1 MAGLG
6 RLITAMITPFDS
18 EGEVDYAQAKKLAV
32 ALIDSGSDGLVVSGS
47 TGEAPALSREEKL
60 RLFAEVKHAIG
71 NRGAVVAGTGTYN
84 TRESIELTREAE
96 KVGVDA
102 ILIVAPCYSRPTQDG
117 LLQHFKA
124 IAGATTLPCIPYNVP
139 SRTAVNLAA
148 ETAIKLSELDNVVG
162 IKEASANLEQIG
174 RIIDGVKKDFLVYSG
189 NDSDTLPILALG
201 GYGVI
206 SVISHL
212 VGLQVKEMME
222 KFLAGKRE
230 EAAATHLHL
239 LPLINAMFV
248 VSNPIPTKY
257 ALNHLGFQV
266 GRPRLPLTE
275 PDEKSAAVIATALR
289 DYKIDLPVEARA

>member
-6 RLITAMITPFDS
+6 RLITAMITPFDG
-18 EGEVDYAQAKKLAV
+18 EGEVDYEQAKKLAI

-60 RLFAEVKHAIG
+60 RLFGEVKQAIG
-71 NRGAVVAGTGTYN
+71 DRGAVVAGTGTYN

-96 KVGVDA
+96 KVGADA

-139 SRTAVNLAA
+139 SRTAVNLTA

-162 IKEASANLEQIG
+162 VKEASANLEQIG

-189 NDSDTLPILALG
+189 NDGDTLPLLALG

-206 SVISHL
+206 SVISHV
-212 VGLQVKEMME
+212 VGLQIKEMME
-222 KFLAGKRE
+222 KSLAGKRE
-230 EAAATHLHL
+230 EAAAIHLHL

-257 ALNHLGFQV
+257 ALNHLGFRV
-266 GRPRLPLTE
+266 GKPRLPLTE
-275 PDEKSAAVIATALR
+275 PDEKSAAVIATTLR
-289 DYKIDLPVEARA
+289 DYRIDLPVQARV

>member
-6 RLITAMITPFDS
+6 RLITAMITPFDG
-18 EGEVDYAQAKKLAV
+18 EGEIDYEQAKKLAV
-32 ALIDSGSDGLVVSGS
+32 ALIDSGSDGLVVAGS

-60 RLFAEVKHAIG
+60 RLFGEVKQAIG
-71 NRGAVVAGTGTYN
+71 DRGAVVAGTGTYN
-84 TRESIELTREAE
+84 TRESIELTRDAE

-124 IAGATTLPCIPYNVP
+124 IAGATALPCIPYNVP
-139 SRTAVNLAA
+139 SRTAVNLTA

-162 IKEASANLEQIG
+162 VKEASANLEQIG
-174 RIIDGVKKDFLVYSG
+174 RIIHGVKKDFLVYSG
-189 NDSDTLPILALG
+189 NDGDTLPILAMG

-206 SVISHL
+206 SVISHV
-212 VGLQVKEMME
+212 VGFQIKEMME
-222 KFLAGKRE
+222 KFLTGKRE
-230 EAAATHLHL
+230 EAAAIHLHL

-257 ALNHLGFQV
+257 ALNHLGFRV
-266 GRPRLPLTE
+266 GSPRLPLTE
-275 PDEKSAAVIATALR
+275 PDEKSAAVIATTLR
-289 DYKIDLPVEARA
+289 DYRIDLPVEARV